1 MSVFIQF
8 SAPATVVP
16 FQPEEKLW
24 HSSLPIR
31 FRITA
36 FPVLLKLC
44 EILSCSLGSLSTVK
58 GYRGSP
64 RQKCSCTC
72 RLTNTWC
79 NSNSCCQPTFMY
91 LKEVKNTD
99 YCFVNALAER
109 DRWRSL
115 VNVVMNLRVP

>member
-1 MSVFIQF
+1 LCYCVSFYTF

-16 FQPEEKLW
+16 CQPEEKLW
-24 HSSLPIR
+24 HSLLPIR
-31 FRITA
+31 CKITA
-36 FPVLLKLC
+36 FPVLLKVC
-44 EILSCSLGSLSTVK
+44 VILNCLLGSLSTVK

-79 NSNSCCQPTFMY
+79 NRNSGCQLTFMY

-99 YCFVNALAER
+99 YCFVNALADR
-109 DRWRSL
+109 DRWRAL
-115 VNVVMNLRVP
+115 V